1 MSTIK
6 ISAVATA
13 VALAVS
19 SQAFAFTDPA
29 TAEVTLYMSGASA
42 PTHMLREQV
51 VQNLCSAGSP
61 INVYIDE
68 QVQAPNGNVQLLFH
82 RELWTVQCTGRTGT
96 DAAGKLLRI
105 AKTDNGGS
113 GQGVTPVANATV
125 KNYLD
130 TAACNAVAGIGATAG
145 NGSTAYTYR
154 VCGSASLLSQIP
166 DMGVSDV
173 EPTVFRGT
181 LASGS
186 DFVQPANW
194 ETEPGPGLVFGIVV
208 TTEFRNHL
216 QDNEITLGRIAAT
229 CDDSAENR
237 ELESCMPSLPSWY
250 VRSVFTGRINNWSQE
265 EIYGLAPNP
274 ALSGNEARV
283 NICRRTQGSGTH
295 ATQMIHFNRTNCNRT
310 GTLGMLGQPGNVIGS
325 PFVYE
330 NTSAG
335 NVDLCLQAL
344 NNGTT
349 TTNTIPAIG
358 TAKNAFAIGYQSLEK
373 NADRSLPYRFVQIDD
388 VTPSLQNVFNGDYDI
403 VYFLSYNHRPN
414 DFRTGGGRSGF
425 TAGEEAIIEAVID
438 NGFDLSATVVA
449 QLNTGFNHSFGT
461 SGFVV
466 PVAGS
471 AAPAVFSVNDPRVPF
486 NRLNTS
492 NTAPDSCQP
501 LYRR

>member
-1 MSTIK
+1 MSSIK
-6 ISAVATA
+6 ISAIATA

-29 TAEVTLYMSGASA
+29 TSEVSLFISGASA

-51 VQNLCSAGSP
+51 VQNLCAAASP
-61 INVYIDE
+61 IDVYID
-68 QVQAPNGNVQLLFH
+68 QAVQLPTATQLLFH
-82 RELWTVQCTGRTGT
+82 RELWTVQCVGATGT

-125 KNYLD
+125 KSYLE
-130 TAACNAVAGIGATAG
+130 TSACNAATAVPAVAGNAT
-145 NGSTAYTYR
+145 TAYTYR
-154 VCGSASLLSQIP
+154 VCGSASLISQIP

-208 TTEFRNHL
+208 TTDFRDHL
-216 QDNEITLGRIAAT
+216 QANEIATARIAAD
-229 CDDSAENR
+229 CDDDATNR
-237 ELESCMPSLPSWY
+237 ELERCMPSLPSWY
-250 VRSVFTGRINNWSQE
+250 VRSVFTGKINNWSQE
-265 EIYGLAPNP
+265 EIYGVAPNP

-295 ATQMIHFNRTNCNRT
+295 ATQLTYFNRTNCNRT
-310 GTLGMLGQPGNVIGS
+310 ATLPMLSQPGGTFGA

-330 NTSAG
+330 NSSAG
-335 NVDLCLQAL
+335 NVDLCLGAL
-344 NNGTT
+344 QNGTT
-349 TTNTIPAIG
+349 TTATIPAIN
-358 TAKNAFAIGYQSLEK
+358 TAKSAFAIGYQSLEK
-373 NADRSLPYRFVQIDD
+373 NADRTLGYRFVKLDG
-388 VTPSLQNVFNGDYDI
+388 VAPSLQNVFNGDYDV
-403 VYFLSYNHRPN
+403 VYFLSYNHRPL
-414 DFRTGGGRSGF
+414 DFKTGGGRSGF
-425 TAGEEAIIEAVID
+425 TAGEQALIEAVID
-438 NGFDLSATVVA
+438 NGFDLSSTVVA

-471 AAPAVFSVNDPRVPF
+471 AAPPVFNVNDPRVPF
-486 NRLNTS
+486 NRLNTT
-492 NTAPDSCQP
+492 NTAPDSCAP